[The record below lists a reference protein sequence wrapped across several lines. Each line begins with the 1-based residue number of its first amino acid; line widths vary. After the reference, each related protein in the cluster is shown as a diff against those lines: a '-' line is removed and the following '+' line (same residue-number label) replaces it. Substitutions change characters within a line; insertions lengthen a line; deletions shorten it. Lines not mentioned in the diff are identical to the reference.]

1 MRNQRWW
8 LRGRK
13 LVQRSAN
20 NRLIPRGDEANA
32 PPFLPLDP
40 VIESKAVHNMG
51 GYQVDEGRDDW
62 FLGGDGY
69 QNTTAIAPSER
80 PRDDWDWGSDDGG
93 HIDTMPE
100 IEATA
105 QTSHLDPGGPPAAD
119 AFDAFLDAGHDDPLI
134 DLTDASTGPVQPNAP
149 NPEAPYQ
156 DDWDFFDETIA
167 LHVVPMGY
175 MQSDPVIA
183 ADQPQDAEVLAD
195 DADPDDWWHALDA
208 QQDPNELAEG
218 DDWYDWHESAVDS
231 IHDILDEDDDAVG
244 PDQPPMPVDDG
255 WPWQIQDDVGE
266 PFDLQEPAGITLPAL
281 PYSDDFPADELGDDL
296 LLAEDAPQRADAP
309 PADGWLWL
317 DDTDDTLIDDQAPQA
332 VVLADPP
339 ADDGWVWD
347 ADLPPD
353 AVPIGYA
360 QSDAPLVQDGAIED
374 GWLWDAELPPDVV
387 PDGFAQADLP
397 ATLPRQEGDAV
408 LWDWNEDVGQ
418 LLVPTGYTQADVAP
432 PGPPLPYGDWHWDS
446 DAVEDEWR
454 EFIEPI
460 GRDNSTGA
468 DTSVAGD
475 PNQQALLRRRDDFLY
490 APPRDE
496 DWNWNPTEVDDAWWP
511 EISLPPTDFAPVQA
525 LAYPDAWDWDN
536 ETTEPWL
543 SEEFAQAK
551 APIDPA
557 VAGEQEHQ
565 ALLRRRDDFETDPP
579 RDQDWDWYATEAE
592 EHLPLESGP
601 VVDAQV
607 LFLEVPVDDAAD
619 HFPPQPD
626 NDWAEPSE
634 PVGADAPAA
643 LPRVSEEHDWKHFE
657 DGEGD
662 YEIEPSQPVD
672 APLLAT
678 PDEWNWNE
686 EATED
691 TAWQDGTADF
701 KPNDFVPIP
710 GPTATDPPWHF
721 EADETDDT
729 WWHHLPQP
737 DTDGTAGPDLCPI
750 LLAEAYARIA
760 ELEALLAECRAH
772 GHGDGGGGGASGDG
786 DDVDHGHHHGHR
798 DHDGEQRHLLEMQER
813 DERERR
819 ERAAQ
824 EKRARIERD
833 NAFILG
839 LAAATVRRR
848 KRKKEDPK

>member
-1 MRNQRWW
+1 MRQQKWW

-13 LVQRSAN
+13 LVPRSVSL
-20 NRLIPRGDEANA
+20 RLTPRGDDANA
-32 PPFLPLDP
+32 PPYLPLAP
-40 VIESKAVHNMG
+40 VVESNAVHNIG
-51 GYQVDEGRDDW
+51 GFSVDEGRDDW
-62 FLGGDGY
+62 FLGQDDYLNENAAPPPDGVNGDGWNWDDPAGY
-69 QNTTAIAPSER
+69 IDDTLAIEV
-80 PRDDWDWGSDDGG
+80 
-93 HIDTMPE
+93 
-100 IEATA
+100 TA
-105 QTSHLDPGGPPAAD
+105 QTSHLDPGDLADVWEEQPAVE
-119 AFDAFLDAGHDDPLI
+119 AGYDDPTT
-134 DLTDASTGPVQPNAP
+134 DLVEASTGPVQPNAP
-149 NPEAPYQ
+149 NPEGGYS
-156 DDWDFFDETIA
+156 DEWDFFDEPIP
-167 LHVVPMGY
+167 LHVVPGDY
-175 MQSDPVIA
+175 LQSDVPIITDQVDDLPP
-183 ADQPQDAEVLAD
+183 ADEI
-195 DADPDDWWHALDA
+195 DPDDWWHALDA

-218 DDWYDWHESAVDS
+218 DDWHDWHESAVDS
-231 IHDILDEDDDAVG
+231 IHDILDEDDDATG

-266 PFDLQEPAGITLPAL
+266 SFDLQEPAGITLPAL
-281 PYSDDFPADELGDDL
+281 PYSDDFPPDELGDDL
-296 LLAEDAPQRADAP
+296 LLADDAPQRADAP

-317 DDTDDTLIDDQAPQA
+317 DDVDDALLDDQAMQA
-332 VVLADPP
+332 VVLFDPP
-339 ADDGWVWD
+339 ADDGWTWD
-347 ADLPPD
+347 ADLP
-353 AVPIGYA
+353 
-360 QSDAPLVQDGAIED
+360 L
-374 GWLWDAELPPDVV
+374 DVV
-387 PDGFAQADLP
+387 PGGFAQADLP
-397 ATLPRQEGDAV
+397 ATLPRQEGDSV
-408 LWDWNEDVGQ
+408 LWDWSEDGGQ
-418 LLVPTGYTQADVAP
+418 LFIVPAGYAQSDYVP
-432 PGPPLPYGDWHWDS
+432 PGPQLPYGDWNWDS
-446 DAVEDEWR
+446 DTVEDEWS
-454 EFIEPI
+454 EAIEPI
-460 GRDNSTGA
+460 GRNGATGA
-468 DTSVAGD
+468 DLSVAGN
-475 PNQQALLRRRDDFLY
+475 PILQNLLRRRDDFQTHPV
-490 APPRDE
+490 ADE
-496 DWNWNPTEVDDAWWP
+496 PWNWYPTEPDDAWWP
-511 EISLPPTDFAPVQA
+511 EPSPTPADFSPIEALPPADP
-525 LAYPDAWDWDN
+525 WDWFSDD
-536 ETTEPWL
+536 TEEAP
-543 SEEFAQAK
+543 QDTPGVGDDK
-551 APIDPA
+551 PIDPN
-557 VAGEQEHQ
+557 VAGIA
-565 ALLRRRDDFETDPP
+565 ALQNLQRRRDDFETDPP

-626 NDWAEPSE
+626 NDWTEPSE

-672 APLLAT
+672 APLLAA

-786 DDVDHGHHHGHR
+786 DDIDHGHHHGHHR

-813 DERERR
+813 DEREHR

>member
-1 MRNQRWW
+1 MREAKWW
-8 LRGRK
+8 LRGQR
-13 LVQRSAN
+13 LVQRSRS
-20 NRLIPRGDEANA
+20 NRLIPRGDYANA
-32 PPFLPLDP
+32 PPLLPLDP
-40 VIESKAVHNMG
+40 VVESKAIHNPG
-51 GYQVDEGRDDW
+51 SIHVNDGADDW
-62 FLGGDGY
+62 FLGSDNY
-69 QNTTAIAPSER
+69 LNQNAAAAPVDAA
-80 PRDDWDWGSDDGG
+80 RDDWDWGDEGGYIDATMEIDDTAQDAFGDPGNLSASDD
-93 HIDTMPE
+93 
-100 IEATA
+100 
-105 QTSHLDPGGPPAAD
+105 LDPFVSAEAY
-119 AFDAFLDAGHDDPLI
+119 DDPLI
-134 DLTDASTGPVQPNAP
+134 DLTEASTGPVQANAP
-149 NPEAPYQ
+149 NPERSYA

-183 ADQPQDAEVLAD
+183 ADQLQDAEVLAD
-195 DADPDDWWHALDA
+195 DAEPDDWWHALD
-208 QQDPNELAEG
+208 
-218 DDWYDWHESAVDS
+218 
-231 IHDILDEDDDAVG
+231 DARG
-244 PDQPPMPVDDG
+244 PDQPPMPVDDA
-255 WPWQIQDDVGE
+255 WPWIQDDVGE
-266 PFDLQEPAGITLPAL
+266 PFELDEPAGVTLPAL
-281 PYSDDFPADELGDDL
+281 PYSDDFPPDELGDDL

-317 DDTDDTLIDDQAPQA
+317 DDVDDALLDDQAMQA
-332 VVLADPP
+332 VVLFDQP
-339 ADDGWVWD
+339 ADDGWTWD
-347 ADLPPD
+347 ADL
-353 AVPIGYA
+353 
-360 QSDAPLVQDGAIED
+360 L
-374 GWLWDAELPPDVV
+374 PDVV
-387 PDGFAQADLP
+387 PIGSMQADN
-397 ATLPRQEGDAV
+397 TDLPRQEGDSV
-408 LWDWNEDVGQ
+408 LWDWSEDGGQ
-418 LLVPTGYTQADVAP
+418 LLIVPAGYAQSDYVP
-432 PGPPLPYGDWHWDS
+432 PGPQLPYGDWHWDS
-446 DAVEDEWR
+446 DAVEDEWS
-454 EFIEPI
+454 EAIEPI
-460 GRDNSTGA
+460 GRNGATGA
-468 DTSVAGD
+468 DLSVTGN
-475 PNQQALLRRRDDFLY
+475 PALQNLQRRRDDFQTHPV
-490 APPRDE
+490 ADE
-496 DWNWNPTEVDDAWWP
+496 PWNWYPTEPDDAWWP
-511 EISLPPTDFAPVQA
+511 EPSPTPADFSPIEALPPADP
-525 LAYPDAWDWDN
+525 WDWFSDD
-536 ETTEPWL
+536 TEEAP
-543 SEEFAQAK
+543 QDTPGVGDDK
-551 APIDPA
+551 PIDPN
-557 VAGEQEHQ
+557 VAGIA
-565 ALLRRRDDFETDPP
+565 ALQNLQRRRDDFETDPP
-579 RDQDWDWYATEAE
+579 RDEDWDWYATDAE

-607 LFLEVPVDDAAD
+607 LFLEVPVEDGAD
-619 HFPPQPD
+619 HFPPEPD
-626 NDWAEPSE
+626 NDWTEPSE
-634 PVGADAPAA
+634 PVGTAAPADV
-643 LPRVSEEHDWKHFE
+643 PRVSEEHDWKQWD

-672 APLLAT
+672 APLLAA

-786 DDVDHGHHHGHR
+786 DDIDHSHHHGHHR